1 MLPVAF
7 LAEKAVA
14 GAAEGH
20 RLLGRISATFVTCR
34 KDLSLAYLLSSDP
47 GCSSDG
53 HFLKALLLPD

>member
-20 RLLGRISATFVTCR
+20 RLLGRILATFITRR
-34 KDLSLAYLLSSDP
+34 KGLSLDLISISSQQ
-47 GCSSDG
+47 
-53 HFLKALLLPD
+53 